1 MKNIKKLMGV
11 VLTSLAIV
19 FGVFVMIDQYQL
31 FKALG
36 DLSFADR
43 VNAGASITVILYL
56 VTNVL
61 LLVIPIVNLFLVIF
75 DKRPP
80 YKAIVKCALIIVAKF
95 LFIIFIDVIVMLI
108 VGVPGETW
116 NQYFFGSQSLG
127 IVRVLVF
134 GVGLLLIDISGSKA
148 YEGKMAR
155 AILVTI
161 GAGLTVFGLIFY
173 YAKGTE
179 MNALQV
185 LGLISAI
192 ACLGGLIVYS
202 FLPQTR
208 EYQA

>member
-1 MKNIKKLMGV
+1 MKEIKKVMGV

-19 FGVFVMIDQYQL
+19 FGIFVMIDQYQL

-56 VTNVL
+56 LTNVL

-108 VGVPGETW
+108 VGVPGEAW
-116 NQYFFGSQSLG
+116 NQYFFGSESLG

-155 AILVTI
+155 AVLVTI

-179 MNALQV
+179 RNAVQV
-185 LGLISAI
+185 
-192 ACLGGLIVYS
+192 
-202 FLPQTR
+202 
-208 EYQA
+208 